1 MYLIYF
7 DDIEIVALLYSGCAI
22 NVMSES
28 LYTSLPNHLKS
39 DFHENSSSFV
49 QLADSRHVCVLGT
62 AIVKCSSVHGKH
74 DLFVHVMRDTSHP
87 LIIGTEFMC
96 KNNVVLDFCSKY
108 YGTRTLK
115 VKCKQRVIIQQN
127 SECIV
132 HGILPKHTVIGLQGV
147 CTSSKLC

>member
-1 MYLIYF
+1 MYLPVYF
-7 DDIEIVALLYSGCAI
+7 DDIEIAALLDSGCAI

-28 LYTSLPNHLKS
+28 LYTSLLNHLKS

-49 QLADSRHVCVLGT
+49 QLADSRHVCVLGN
-62 AIVKCSSVHGKH
+62 AFVNCSSVHGKH

-108 YGTRTLK
+108 YGT
-115 VKCKQRVIIQQN
+115 
-127 SECIV
+127 
-132 HGILPKHTVIGLQGV
+132 KH
-147 CTSSKLC
+147 